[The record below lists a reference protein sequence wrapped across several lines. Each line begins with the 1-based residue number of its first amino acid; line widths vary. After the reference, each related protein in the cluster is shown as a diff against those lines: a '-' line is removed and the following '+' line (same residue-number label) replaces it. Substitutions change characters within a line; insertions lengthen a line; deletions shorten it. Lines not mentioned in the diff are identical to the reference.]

1 MPGLGICQIPEGRGV
16 FNNLTVVE
24 NLYLGAYLRKDK
36 AGIEEDAEWAYSV
49 FPRLRERQKQRAG
62 TLSGGELQMLAMA
75 RAMMSRPKL
84 LLMDEPSMGLS
95 PILVD
100 EIFRTIIK
108 LNRERG
114 VTILLVE
121 QNAQMA
127 LSVADRGYVLETGKI
142 VASGSGVEL
151 LNDEAV
157 KRAYLGG

>member
-1 MPGLGICQIPEGRGV
+1 M
-16 FNNLTVVE
+16 VE

-36 AGIEEDAEWAYSV
+36 AGIEADAEWAYSV

-127 LSVADRGYVLETGKI
+127 LYVSNRAYVMETGEI
-142 VASGSGVEL
+142 TISGPAREL
-151 LNDEAV
+151 LHNDDI
-157 KRAYLGG
+157 KKAYLGI